1 MKEKLIEMK
10 NELDYLSEEILSVE
24 IEKSRL
30 IQAEEEL
37 HFLFRKNNRLLQELK
52 YEWKTGEM
60 SFIIHDTQI
69 ELNHR
74 ERKAIQTVEDKIY
87 SLNKKR
93 NLLEEKEQDLQQK
106 VRLLIS
112 RS

>member
-24 IEKSRL
+24 NEKSRL

-60 SFIIHDTQI
+60 SFIIHDTEV
-69 ELNHR
+69 ELNQH
-74 ERKAIQTVEDKIY
+74 ERKAIQSVEDEIH
-87 SLNKKR
+87 SLK
-93 NLLEEKEQDLQQK
+93 EKEFT
-106 VRLLIS
+106 
-112 RS
+112 